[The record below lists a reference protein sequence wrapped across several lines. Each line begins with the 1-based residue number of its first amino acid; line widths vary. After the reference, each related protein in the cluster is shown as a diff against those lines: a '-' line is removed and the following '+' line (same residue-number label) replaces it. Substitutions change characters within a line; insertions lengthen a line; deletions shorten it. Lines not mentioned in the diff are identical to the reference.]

1 MLCTCPLKV
10 WNVMSVGV
18 IEYLVCF
25 VWNYV
30 IIYLFYKE
38 WICFRSF
45 VRNGK
50 FSYSPKNNSHIRWKA
65 NRFHRVDIWW
75 LSFKWNGKS
84 IYDKLILPNW
94 FHNVPIIYFYSWGS
108 MFVRR
113 HAFPALFGRNFVS
126 TCSVLGIILMNI

>member
-1 MLCTCPLKV
+1 MYLSLESLKRDVSGCHWIFSMFCLKLCHNIP
-10 WNVMSVGV
+10 
-18 IEYLVCF
+18 
-25 VWNYV
+25 
-30 IIYLFYKE
+30 FYKE

-65 NRFHRVDIWW
+65 NRFHRVDFWW

>member
-1 MLCTCPLKV
+1 MYLSLESLKRDV
-10 WNVMSVGV
+10 SGCHWVFTMFCLKLFHN
-18 IEYLVCF
+18 ITF
-25 VWNYV
+25 
-30 IIYLFYKE
+30 FYKE

-65 NRFHRVDIWW
+65 NRFHRVDFWW

-113 HAFPALFGRNFVS
+113 HEFPALFGRNFVS